1 MSAAFS
7 TSRAASPGS
16 EVDFEKRSSVAV
28 ASRANLPNTVR
39 STPNY
44 PACMTLKYGLRS
56 AVKVQ
61 KCTFVPHLLPLL
73 SPEIWTPRQQTR
85 RKPGT
90 TQHGEGPGRGA
101 SQAIPN
107 SGKHSGLGSTRHL
120 SH

>member
-1 MSAAFS
+1 
-7 TSRAASPGS
+7 
-16 EVDFEKRSSVAV
+16 
-28 ASRANLPNTVR
+28 
-39 STPNY
+39 
-44 PACMTLKYGLRS
+44 
-56 AVKVQ
+56 
-61 KCTFVPHLLPLL
+61 VPHLLPLL

-120 SH
+120 SHWYCWWGRKDSNLRSHEAADLQSPCVGNVADVDRLGFWPSIGAQGWPRLARCKCHNPF